1 MTKNNTKTATFK
13 TFEAARLSAGKYAG
27 IPKGIEKTF
36 MPDPLKTYEAFETA
50 KNYGSDAR
58 KFAALTVSQI
68 SASGLEY
75 MGFFAVPAGL
85 KAAARMARRVSGE
98 YSGSRFSFGFDAAGR
113 WSYEFDDPEGMA
125 STDGSAED
133 VGADGVA
140 RFSSS
145 MREIPAVVWALA
157 SFDVVQLWKNE
168 KGFFFF
174 AVGNV
179 DDGRVLLLNS
189 GMEGEFMDPSEMT
202 EDRAEVVAAVANYP
216 AAPVAACEAPKAE
229 NGKEMAQEGE
239 NSRGGAEVRPEAETA
254 PEAKE
259 TAKESTPANLERVT
273 GEWLT
278 HAELM
283 AHPEKCPKLGDVVE
297 VRGGPVKGQEGF
309 YFIDAWNSARYCGE
323 SFYGKGLNARK
334 LDDVTKKR
342 LYWPVRNGA
351 GTAAAE
357 EANRTEAK
365 MRVIGP
371 VSLAGLEYVRAEL
384 ARVCD
389 YDRSEEWVGKYTV
402 ELSLALARMEE
413 ENPAL
418 FKATRKAP
426 EENGTGLKIAKNGL
440 YVRESGKW
448 ELYRAFY
455 SVDNRCDGRPCV
467 TVYARSYG
475 DLPKGFGLEI
485 ENDSDPYT
493 DYVTG
498 DRATVYED
506 HPLYKKFREA
516 AAGAKHYH
524 LTAEDVESVREYVE
538 NKLEAARMEREDE
551 DAARAAKEEE
561 KERHAREV
569 IAEYVELFPGDAY
582 HPHVVV
588 EWSELGAMDDHG
600 RTRGDA
606 TIFSVEAFE
615 AITGDLD
622 KYFEGDL
629 GYNKLKFTFYTGN
642 GFEFT
647 DRCDLGDGGGS
658 YGKRMRYVLGHARER
673 ASNGDIMLD
682 GGAVV
687 GLDEYEANARKY
699 LENLAVTWDEIG
711 AA

>member
-13 TFEAARLSAGKYAG
+13 TFEAARLTAGKYAG
-27 IPKGIEKTF
+27 MCINKSEEREHDGKFFTYYSSSARNVSR
-36 MPDPLKTYEAFETA
+36 DWYALKASEI
-50 KNYGSDAR
+50 
-58 KFAALTVSQI
+58 AA
-68 SASGLEY
+68 
-75 MGFFAVPAGL
+75 MGYDCLGFWDIPAGL
-85 KAAARMARRVSGE
+85 KAASLMVCRLSNYSRNFRFSLDRSGAWMFHYDDPDGFE
-98 YSGSRFSFGFDAAGR
+98 YSN
-113 WSYEFDDPEGMA
+113 
-125 STDGSAED
+125 GSAED
-133 VGADGVA
+133 VKGDRVEMDDDQNA
-140 RFSSS
+140 RDF
-145 MREIPAVVWALA
+145 VWAL
-157 SFDVVQLWKNE
+157 SRFERVQLWENNGKI
-168 KGFFFF
+168 FM
-174 AVGNV
+174 AVGSI
-179 DDGRVLLLNS
+179 DDGRLLLLNAGVNARFVS
-189 GMEGEFMDPSEMT
+189 SDDDVWTVDPA
-202 EDRAEVVAAVANYP
+202 AEVVAAVANYP

-229 NGKEMAQEGE
+229 NGKE
-239 NSRGGAEVRPEAETA
+239 
-254 PEAKE
+254 
-259 TAKESTPANLERVT
+259 
-273 GEWLT
+273 
-278 HAELM
+278 
-283 AHPEKCPKLGDVVE
+283 
-297 VRGGPVKGQEGF
+297 
-309 YFIDAWNSARYCGE
+309 
-323 SFYGKGLNARK
+323 
-334 LDDVTKKR
+334 TKKR

-371 VSLAGLEYVRAEL
+371 VSMAGLEYVRAEL
-384 ARVCD
+384 ASVCD

-538 NKLEAARMEREDE
+538 NKIEAARMEREAE

-582 HPHVVV
+582 HPHVIV

-629 GYNKLKFTFYTGN
+629 GYNKLKFTFYAGN
-642 GFEFT
+642 GSEFT

-658 YGKRMRYVLGHARER
+658 YGKRMRYALGHARER